1 MTETLEAEEL
11 IARLHQM
18 NGHRI
23 ALMRQFADGDA
34 KDLLRVFGESVAF
47 AGLIRGLE
55 DYRED
60 GDLGDP
66 PEPERYAE
74 YERLSRAMLRADDLA
89 AVEPEPEAEGVSFQ

>member
-1 MTETLEAEEL
+1 MTEVLDVEKL
-11 IARLHQM
+11 ISRLHQM

-34 KDLLRVFGESVAF
+34 KDLLRVYGESVAF

-66 PEPERYAE
+66 PDPERYDE

-89 AVEPEPEAEGVSFQ
+89 AVEPEPKEGTMTFQ